1 LGAAAKKLGLPFR
14 ADPAAMST
22 TQGEIMTPP
31 PSYNARVAIP
41 LPSDEK
47 IRAVVGSTYDP
58 AQALNVLKMMAG
70 TEDMFDALIG
80 LVKAVF
86 GVAGVDPKLRQ
97 MIILRAAKVLNSP
110 YEWQANVPMSLN
122 NGLSQLEVEAA
133 ASDGPVTGVKEDYVL
148 ICKATDELS
157 NSGTLTDSTLQDL
170 LKRHGELITRK
181 LVLMIGWFNLLSIFL
196 NGCRVPMEVT
206 EKIGTKTSPLG

>member
-1 LGAAAKKLGLPFR
+1 
-14 ADPAAMST
+14 
-22 TQGEIMTPP
+22 MTPP

-206 EKIGTKTSPLG
+206 GKIGTKTSPLG

>member
-1 LGAAAKKLGLPFR
+1 
-14 ADPAAMST
+14 
-22 TQGEIMTPP
+22 MTPP
-31 PSYNARVAIP
+31 TSYNARVAIP

-70 TEDMFDALIG
+70 TEDMFPALAG

-86 GVAGVDPKLRQ
+86 EAAGVDPKLRQ

-170 LKRHGELITRK
+170 LKRHGEVITRK

>member
-1 LGAAAKKLGLPFR
+1 
-14 ADPAAMST
+14 
-22 TQGEIMTPP
+22 
-31 PSYNARVAIP
+31 
-41 LPSDEK
+41 
-47 IRAVVGSTYDP
+47 
-58 AQALNVLKMMAG
+58 
-70 TEDMFDALIG
+70 
-80 LVKAVF
+80 
-86 GVAGVDPKLRQ
+86 

-170 LKRHGELITRK
+170 LKRHGEVITRK

>member
-1 LGAAAKKLGLPFR
+1 
-14 ADPAAMST
+14 
-22 TQGEIMTPP
+22 
-31 PSYNARVAIP
+31 
-41 LPSDEK
+41 
-47 IRAVVGSTYDP
+47 
-58 AQALNVLKMMAG
+58 
-70 TEDMFDALIG
+70 
-80 LVKAVF
+80 
-86 GVAGVDPKLRQ
+86 
-97 MIILRAAKVLNSP
+97 
-110 YEWQANVPMSLN
+110 MSLN

-157 NSGTLTDSTLQDL
+157 NLGTLTDSTLQDL
-170 LKRHGELITRK
+170 LKRHGEVITRK

>member
-1 LGAAAKKLGLPFR
+1 
-14 ADPAAMST
+14 
-22 TQGEIMTPP
+22 MTPP
-31 PSYNARVAIP
+31 TSYNTRVAIP

-58 AQALNVLKMMAG
+58 VQALNVLKMMAG

-86 GVAGVDPKLRQ
+86 GATGVDPKLRQ

-133 ASDGPVTGVKEDYVL
+133 ASDGPVTGVKEEYVL

-157 NSGTLTDSTLQDL
+157 TSGTLTDSTLQDL
-170 LKRHGELITRK
+170 LNRNGEVITRK
-181 LVLMIGWFNLLSIFL
+181 LVLMISWFNLLSLFL
-196 NGCRVPMEVT
+196 NGCRVPLEVT
-206 EKIGTKTSPLG
+206 DKIGTKASPLG